1 MSLAGP
7 YYIKYKK
14 NYKHNDVDWGE
25 FNEQISDLHFYVR

>member
-14 NYKHNDVDWGE
+14 NYEHNDVDRRE
-25 FNEQISDLHFYVR
+25 FNEQISDLHVYVR